1 LRVAATVVMT
11 AGIAAAIALPAM
23 VGGDG
28 SRHVVN
34 APRSAGGETVRVP
47 GPAASAAPRRSRP
60 ARFSS
65 ASAPQRERHVVARPA
80 LATVGLVRRSTPH
93 AAIAARPA
101 DAPRRRPA
109 PTPAPTP
116 APKSTP
122 VPTSPPVPSPQ
133 PAPQPA
139 PQPVVPTGQQQVQ
152 TRELVSTPKPA
163 PTPPPTPA
171 APKPSP
177 PSAPTPQPGPPPVTP
192 PSPPPAR
199 GHDRGSADDRA
210 ERHEEERSRDDSPA
224 EHRDHDSGRD
234 S

>member
-1 LRVAATVVMT
+1 MSGSLRVAATAVMT
-11 AGIAAAIALPAM
+11 AGIAAAIALPAI

-28 SRHVVN
+28 SRHVVST
-34 APRSAGGETVRVP
+34 PRSVGGETLRVP

-60 ARFSS
+60 ARFSP

-80 LATVGLVRRSTPH
+80 LATVRLVRHSMPH

-116 APKSTP
+116 APKPTP

-139 PQPVVPTGQQQVQ
+139 RQPVVSSGQQQVQ
-152 TRELVSTPKPA
+152 TRELVSTSKPA
-163 PTPPPTPA
+163 PTLPPTPA
-171 APKPSP
+171 PAPKPSP
-177 PSAPTPQPGPPPVTP
+177 PPAPTPQPGPPPVTP

-210 ERHEEERSRDDSPA
+210 
-224 EHRDHDSGRD
+224 
-234 S
+234 